1 MAEDTQISDAD
12 LIRVLGEYTAKANSA
27 HRDYVSG
34 LFVLSI
40 GTALVVAAGSVFTGG
55 FFFALGDISG
65 TALTLILSAI
75 LAVGTTAVVVYI
87 ATQKTAV
94 ELATWQLRRV
104 YELVSRRED
113 LGVDVD
119 SGTRLEMELRLGEAA
134 FLLTT
139 LERFERPEKFR
150 RFQRMSRNSPFR
162 EIEPETSPR
171 SPETKPSSAPSPD
184 YSGSAS

>member
-1 MAEDTQISDAD
+1 MTRSSSAITRCCSGRFERRLHMAEDTQISDAD

-94 ELATWQLRRV
+94 ELAT
-104 YELVSRRED
+104 
-113 LGVDVD
+113 
-119 SGTRLEMELRLGEAA
+119 
-134 FLLTT
+134 
-139 LERFERPEKFR
+139 
-150 RFQRMSRNSPFR
+150 
-162 EIEPETSPR
+162 
-171 SPETKPSSAPSPD
+171 
-184 YSGSAS
+184 